1 MTHDAHTPALKAE
14 ANPGT
19 LSESRADGRARAR
32 DFWELTKPRLSLLS
46 VITTMVGYL
55 AANPPSNG
63 AAFFISLLL
72 GTCLAAGGAAALN
85 MWMESEADALMVRT
99 RGRPIPAGLMS
110 RESALVFGL
119 ILCVAGDLLLWL
131 QVHPLSGLLALLTQL
146 SYVLVYTPLKRVTVW
161 NTTIGAVPGALPPL
175 IGWAAASPDSWTLGW
190 ILFAILFAWQIP
202 HFMAIAWMHR
212 KDYGDGGFK
221 MVTVVEPTGRRAALE
236 ALVYTVILVVATVL
250 PTVLGLTSWWLYG
263 LVASLSGLWF
273 LSGAWGFWKAA
284 VEHRDRP
291 ARKLFLISIAHLP
304 IILFALV
311 IDRWLALG

>member
-1 MTHDAHTPALKAE
+1 
-14 ANPGT
+14 
-19 LSESRADGRARAR
+19 
-32 DFWELTKPRLSLLS
+32 
-46 VITTMVGYL
+46 
-55 AANPPSNG
+55 
-63 AAFFISLLL
+63 
-72 GTCLAAGGAAALN
+72 
-85 MWMESEADALMVRT
+85 
-99 RGRPIPAGLMS
+99 MS
-110 RESALVFGL
+110 RESALIFGL
-119 ILCVAGDLLLWL
+119 VLCVAGDLLLWL

-146 SYVLVYTPLKRVTVW
+146 SYVLVYTPLKRVTIW

-175 IGWAAASPDSWTLGW
+175 IGWAAASPESWTLGW

-236 ALVYTVILVVATVL
+236 ALIYTVILVVATVL
-250 PTVLGLTSWWLYG
+250 PAVLGLTSWWPYG

-273 LSGAWGFWKAA
+273 LNGAWGFWKAA
-284 VEHRDRP
+284 VENRDRP